1 MQEFDE
7 FYDELVGEVNPL
19 IEIEGE
25 ITIPESVYSEKY
37 TQLILSLRT
46 AVDNG
51 VITEAEFEEITGQP
65 Y

>member
-51 VITEAEFEEITGQP
+51 VITEAEFEEIAGQS